1 MRESDPVTDYAN
13 PDRPEE
19 RLSTAEREA
28 AVDRLSAAQL
38 AGRLTPDEYG
48 ERSAAARR
56 AVTRADLVP
65 LFADLPVSEAGPGS
79 ATAAA
84 GYGER
89 PYAQQRAAQQQA
101 AQQPD
106 VGSRDSA
113 DRDGYDGGRGIRP
126 LGGAVG
132 ATIMALVPFAALA
145 LFFLSG
151 TYGSYTWSWIWFLL
165 IPVAGIIIYGPG
177 STRRR

>member
-1 MRESDPVTDYAN
+1 MNDYAH

-38 AGRLTPDEYG
+38 AGRITPEEFG

-65 LFADLPVSEAGPGS
+65 LFADLPPGEAP
-79 ATAAA
+79 A
-84 GYGER
+84 YGER
-89 PYAQQRAAQQQA
+89 AYAQQPSAQQPYAQPSAGRA
-101 AQQPD
+101 D
-106 VGSRDSA
+106 A
-113 DRDGYDGGRGIRP
+113 DEYGGGRGVRP

-165 IPVAGIIIYGPG
+165 IPIAGIIIYGPG